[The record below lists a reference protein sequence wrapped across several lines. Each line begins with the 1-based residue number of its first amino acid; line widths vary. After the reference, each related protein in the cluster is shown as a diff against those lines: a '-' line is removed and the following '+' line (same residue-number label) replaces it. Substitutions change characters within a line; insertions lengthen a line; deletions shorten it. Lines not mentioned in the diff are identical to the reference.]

1 MNREVFMVCFLFSLI
16 LLLCFSAY
24 SGELEDF
31 ADDIEFLR
39 SAYREVKNAR
49 KNAPIKQEYSKRIV
63 RAKARAVRLQQNL
76 NKQGVHRVSL
86 DETLRKML
94 SFMPVDGIN
103 SKSLKQE
110 AGSMNMH
117 YNELCNQIKYLK
129 EINYSPEKGTL
140 ENPYPT
146 SDTYDSVYRF
156 EVLFRRCVTIASG
169 TNAIRPPM
177 KKLYEDNMKD
187 LRTLAAAMVR
197 HIRAT
202 KFEVPGDFDLE
213 RNLSEFDS
221 AARKSIATRLK
232 KDALNSKERKRMTSS
247 KSYKVSSSS
256 IKFRADRIQNEID
269 YLRKANFDFRVR
281 KTNLAPVSSRPLSE
295 EDEITESSGKPSFEE
310 LWKRYSAKKDA
321 FFHSGSRIRGVSE
334 EFYRKYRSFLPPDQQ
349 KELDS
354 LCKQQLDQEMPPE
367 FARSAAVKT
376 MHTRYRFRPNS
387 YSEEFLARILKKMN
401 Q

>member
-1 MNREVFMVCFLFSLI
+1 MVCFLFSLI

-31 ADDIEFLR
+31 ADDIEFLKSAYKEVR
-39 SAYREVKNAR
+39 SAK

-63 RAKARAVRLQQNL
+63 RAKSRAVRLQRNL
-76 NKQGVHRVSL
+76 NKQGVQRVSL

-103 SKSLKQE
+103 PKSLKQE
-110 AGSMNMH
+110 AGSLNMH
-117 YNELCNQIKYLK
+117 YNDLCNQIKYLK

-146 SDTYDSVYRF
+146 PDTYDSVYRF
-156 EVLFRRCVTIASG
+156 EALFKRCVSIASG
-169 TNAIRPPM
+169 TYAIRPPM

-213 RNLSEFDS
+213 HNLSEFDS

-281 KTNLAPVSSRPLSE
+281 KTNLAPVSSSPMM

-321 FFHSGSRIRGVSE
+321 FFHSESRIRGVSE

-354 LCKQQLDQEMPPE
+354 LCRQQLDQEMPPE
-367 FARSAAVKT
+367 FARSSAVKT

-387 YSEEFLARILKKMN
+387 YSEEFLVRILKKMN